1 MTINEGSAV
10 NTGYTGSQQP
20 IIQNLGPGD
29 IYFNMSGTNV
39 LTTGIYV
46 PVGGVYEFPATL
58 IEAGG
63 TLFIQVATGGASADV
78 RIVNVG

>member
-1 MTINEGSAV
+1 MIINEGSTV
-10 NTGYTGSQQP
+10 NTGYVGSQQP
-20 IIQNLGPGD
+20 LIQNLGPGD
-29 IYFNMSGTNV
+29 IYFNMSGTNL
-39 LTTGIYV
+39 LTEGIYV
-46 PVGGVYEFPATL
+46 PSGGTYEFPATL